1 MGSCIQEVK
10 KGNCATT
17 LKRKKPG
24 GSNKY
29 RATISIK
36 YKTFVDKSPDSCGLI
51 IQYLPMNE

>member
-10 KGNCATT
+10 KGNCAST
-17 LKRKKPG
+17 LKRKKPA
-24 GSNKY
+24 NKY